1 MRKIYTIIFYALFI
15 LLCAVSCLKDNGM
28 ENPSKDGAI
37 KMKVGEV
44 VETKSAS
51 NVKAEE
57 MLLSIPVVTNGG
69 DTLALQAF
77 ISEMPD
83 ASQIEAVQTKGAI
96 VTTENI
102 ASLYGSFSTSVFKS
116 GASYTDYQGKSM
128 NNVTVSRSTG
138 EWELVDSPYHWPEDG
153 SEITFCSSAPIG
165 DARVSGINWNGGSTL
180 TFNYNDTPAGA
191 GNDAKNQKDLIFGIN
206 AQKESDHAQYA
217 WINFSHALVGVK
229 FIKGDID
236 NCTVK
241 SIVLSNFKSAGT
253 ATGTPGNNKVAFTW
267 SNQSTLKN
275 YSQTFNKT
283 VTGLADKA
291 SLDPTTDGSCTFLM
305 MPQDLDASATL
316 KVVVDDNGTEHVILV
331 NLGSITDEQAGNA
344 TNAAKLKDWSS
355 YAGQIITFRISRGK
369 TFTFEV
375 TPNDDVDL
383 SKFDYA
389 GGEGDF
395 TVKSYMTQHTQG
407 DDEYSPV
414 SWTMD
419 YSTDDG
425 TSWTSSKPAMLK
437 TVSAQSGLGGA
448 TGEVV
453 DYFVKLQMLEF
464 DPESIQTAVEGMR
477 AETVGSSSNYVD
489 VRTLPDNGGTQETA
503 NCYLVGHPGYYKL
516 PLAYGNAIKAD
527 GSVNIQRV
535 EDFDYATGIPNGNYF
550 PDPVDHLDQKIENG
564 YIYDRYTPY
573 DCVLVWQDEKRVI
586 KNVHLSSDKHFL
598 EFEVDPDYIM
608 QANAVVA
615 VRDGEGKIMWS
626 WHIWVTNRRI
636 TDNNY
641 PISCTS
647 QGVNYGRTLLGYPLG
662 WCDGKTTYYGRA
674 ERHILIRFTQ
684 NETNETKIFTLNQLC
699 DNYTYDDNCLFYQCG
714 RLSPEPPAVGLRVN
728 ADKGNWADFPEYQF
742 RLAGTKGVTFGEGIQ
757 HPHLHYPMINNTD
770 NLHWSTAGWPAP
782 WGQSNDNHPLAFTH
796 KTIYDPSPVG
806 YMVPCPEIFTS
817 YREKTKAFMEHTSD
831 EQVISWGEDKILLK
845 DAYGNYSIIYPTG
858 QRDPETA
865 EVILTGV
872 EGRIWASGAY
882 YGNLGFNGYF
892 NNEVF
897 IAGHPFEGT
906 EAPFGKGWNCT
917 AQGLYVLPMKE
928 EYLVY

>member
-1 MRKIYTIIFYALFI
+1 MRKTITTIFCALSV
-15 LLCAVSCLKDNGM
+15 LLCAVSCQKENGM
-28 ENPSKDGAI
+28 EEPAKDDTI
-37 KMKVGEV
+37 KIKIGEV
-44 VETKSAS
+44 EETKSAPG
-51 NVKAEE
+51 VKTEE
-57 MLLSIPVVTNGG
+57 LLFSMPIATEEGE
-69 DTLALQAF
+69 TLVLQAF

-83 ASQIEAVQTKGAI
+83 AFQSEAALTKGAV
-96 VTTENI
+96 VTTENLS
-102 ASLYGSFSTSVFKS
+102 SLYGSFTTSVFKN
-116 GASYTDYQGKSM
+116 GVQYTDDQGKSM
-128 NNVTVSRSTG
+128 SSVTVSRSTG
-138 EWELVDSPYHWPEDG
+138 EWALVGEPYHWPVDDT
-153 SEITFCSSAPIG
+153 EIIFCSSAPIG

-180 TFNYNDTPAGA
+180 SFNYNDTPAGA

-241 SIVLSNFKSAGT
+241 SIALSNFKSAGT
-253 ATGTPGNNKVAFTW
+253 ATGTPGNNKVAFAW
-267 SNQSTLKN
+267 SNQSTLKT

-283 VTGLADKA
+283 VTGLDDKA
-291 SLDPTTDGSCTFLM
+291 SLDPTTDGSCTFMM
-305 MPQDLDASATL
+305 MPQVLDASATL
-316 KVVVDDNGTEHVILV
+316 KVVVDDSGTEHVILV
-331 NLGSITDEQAGNA
+331 NLGSITAEQAGNA
-344 TNAAKLKDWSS
+344 TNAGKLKDWSS

-375 TPNDDVDL
+375 TPNEGVDL

-407 DDEYSPV
+407 DDEYKPV

-425 TSWTSSKPAMLK
+425 ANWTSNKPAMLK

-453 DYFVKLQMLEF
+453 DYYVKLQTLEF
-464 DPESIQTAVEGMR
+464 DPESIELAVQSMR
-477 AETVGSSSNYVD
+477 AETIGSPSNYVD
-489 VRTLPDNGGTQETA
+489 VRTLPDNGQTQQTA

-535 EDFDYATGIPNGNYF
+535 TDYDYGSGVPNGTYY
-550 PDPVDHLDQKIENG
+550 PDPVDHMDQKIENG
-564 YIYDRYTPY
+564 YIYERYTPY
-573 DCVLVWQDEKRVI
+573 DCVLVWQDEKRVV

-598 EFEVDPDYIM
+598 EFEVDEDYIM

-615 VRDGEGKIMWS
+615 VRDQNGTIMWS

-636 TDNNY
+636 ADNNY
-641 PISCTS
+641 PINCTS
-647 QGVNYGRTLLGYPLG
+647 QGVNYNRTLLGYPIG
-662 WCDGKTTYYGRA
+662 WCEGKTCYYGRT
-674 ERHILIRFTQ
+674 ERHILVRFTQ

-699 DNYTYDDNCLFYQCG
+699 HNYSYDDNCVFFQCG
-714 RLSPEPPAVGLRVN
+714 RISPEPPAVGLRVN
-728 ADKGNWADFPEYQF
+728 KDKDNWPDIPEYRF
-742 RLAGTKGVTFGEGIQ
+742 RLADTKGPTIGQGIQ
-757 HPHLHYPMINNTD
+757 HPHLHYPLISND
-770 NLHWSTAGWPAP
+770 DLHWNREKWTAQ
-782 WGQSNDNHPLAFTH
+782 WGQSNDNHPLVYTP
-796 KTIYDPSPVG
+796 KTIYDPNPVG
-806 YMVPCPEIFTS
+806 YMTPCPEIFTS
-817 YREKTKAFMEHTSD
+817 YREKTKKFMEHQTD
-831 EQVISWGEDKILLK
+831 DQVISWQEDKILLK

-858 QRDPETA
+858 QRDPETGQ
-865 EVILTGV
+865 VIKTAV

-882 YGNLGFNGYF
+882 YGSLGFNGYF
-892 NNEVF
+892 NNEAF
-897 IAGHPFEGT
+897 ISGHPFEGT

-917 AQGLYVLPMKE
+917 AQGLYMLPMKE
-928 EYLVY
+928 E